1 MSWLQKPEPSIF
13 VCDRTLP
20 VRIGKTRVWKLTAEA
35 LRQGEHND
43 IIAIGILAKSLVEQA
58 THFGSISKWKYSFSQ
73 EFISGI
79 QVRAGD
85 SSMLHLV
92 AEPR

>member
-1 MSWLQKPEPSIF
+1 VI
-13 VCDRTLP
+13 DR
-20 VRIGKTRVWKLTAEA
+20 E
-35 LRQGEHND
+35 GEYID
-43 IIAIGILAKSLVEQA
+43 IIAIGVLAKFLVKQA

-73 EFISGI
+73 RFISGI
-79 QVRAGD
+79 EGRAGD